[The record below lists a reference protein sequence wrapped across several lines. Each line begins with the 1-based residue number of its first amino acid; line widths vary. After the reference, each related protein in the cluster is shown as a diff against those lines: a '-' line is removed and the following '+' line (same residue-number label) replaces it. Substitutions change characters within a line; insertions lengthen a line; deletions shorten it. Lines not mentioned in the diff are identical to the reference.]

1 MGLSSFMMKR
11 VEVSG
16 GRVAPVVRASPFDFP
31 AVNQHT
37 LICGSSGS
45 GKSFLA
51 SRLFPSPD
59 GLVLFKPD
67 ALFPSVPLASV
78 LGLPSPF
85 SYKPYDVADAYLYAL
100 GLDFSGIMASSLV
113 PVIMSALSA
122 SRDLDSFDSA
132 LDVLAEDKVSASVV
146 AVVRSHFRVL
156 YPFVREEKKRGRPRK
171 FGGVFP
177 SDRQSKISFAGLG
190 SFRAEFGAELFLRGL
205 YSLVGSDFGTLLVD
219 EFHHVA
225 RDGSIVDTLLRE
237 FRISGR
243 LVAVSQSLSDV
254 SPSML
259 SNFGYILLGR
269 SVHGGDLEYLER
281 LDASLPPLVAGLPPR
296 VFLSLGEFL
305 SDPSSGILP
314 LYGWYD

>member
-1 MGLSSFMMKR
+1 MKR

-16 GRVAPVVRASPFDFP
+16 GAFHAYKSSSPFDFES
-31 AVNQHT
+31 VNNHV
-37 LICGSSGS
+37 LICGSSGG

-51 SRLFPSPD
+51 SRLFPDPE

-67 ALFPSVPLASV
+67 TLFPSVPLASV
-78 LGLPSPF
+78 IGLPSPF
-85 SYKPYDVADAYLYAL
+85 SYRPYDVADAYLYSL
-100 GLDFSGIMASSLV
+100 GLNYSGIMASSLF
-113 PVIMSALSA
+113 PVVVSALSA
-122 SRDLDSFDSA
+122 SRDLYSFDSQ
-132 LDVLAEDKVSASVV
+132 LDLLAEDRLSASVV
-146 AVVRSHFRVL
+146 AVVRAHFRVL
-156 YPFVREEKKRGRPRK
+156 YPFLRGEKRRGRPRK
-171 FGGVFP
+171 FGAVSVAG
-177 SDRQSKISFAGLG
+177 RQSRISFAGLG

-205 YSLVGSDFGTLLVD
+205 YSSVGLDFGALLID

-225 RDGSIVDTLLRE
+225 RPGSIIDTLLRE
-237 FRISGR
+237 FRVSGR

-254 SPSML
+254 APSML

-269 SVHGGDLEYLER
+269 SVHGGDLQYLER

-305 SDPSSGILP
+305 SDPDSGVLP